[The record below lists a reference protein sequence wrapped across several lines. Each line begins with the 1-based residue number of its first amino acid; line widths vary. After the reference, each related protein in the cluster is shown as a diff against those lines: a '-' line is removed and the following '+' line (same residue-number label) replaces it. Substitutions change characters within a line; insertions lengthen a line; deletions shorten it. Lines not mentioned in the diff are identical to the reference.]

1 MGFSSVIIL
10 FLVSLQLLVSA
21 LVKSTYDTDI
31 KS

>member
-21 LVKSTYDTDI
+21 LVKSTYDADI